1 MSLAKRSRRG
11 RRSESTPS
19 CASFVDARY
28 NAYMDYAATLKKYI
42 NVLVHEGGSDL
53 HFSVGVHP
61 TIRVSGSLAPMLK
74 EPLLSAEDTLGF
86 LKVLL
91 KPEQE
96 KLFLAEQEV
105 DFAFENDERVRFRG
119 NAFYQR
125 GSIAIAL
132 RLISRKIRS
141 VQELNLPDILTTF
154 ARKSQGFF
162 LVVGPVGQGKTTT
175 LAALIELINT
185 ERMEHIVTIEDPIEY
200 IFEAKQS
207 LIDQREV
214 RLDTKDFPTALQSAF
229 RQDIDVLLVGE
240 MRGPETMAAAVTAA
254 ETGHLVFSTLHTNN
268 AAQTI
273 DRIIDTFPASQQD
286 QIRLQLA
293 ASMAGIFSQRLVS
306 RISGGLIP
314 ACELLINNSAV
325 SNLIREKRTH
335 EIPTVIETGSTEGM
349 IDMNRSLAELVAR
362 GEITVETAYQSSL
375 NPNVLQK
382 LL

>member
-1 MSLAKRSRRG
+1 
-11 RRSESTPS
+11 
-19 CASFVDARY
+19 
-28 NAYMDYAATLKKYI
+28 MDYAATLKKYI
-42 NVLVHEGGSDL
+42 NVLQHEGGSDL
-53 HFSVGVHP
+53 HFSAGAHP
-61 TIRVSGSLAPMLK
+61 TIRAAGALSPMLK
-74 EPLLSAEDTLGF
+74 EPPLTPADTSGFIKALLT
-86 LKVLL
+86 
-91 KPEQE
+91 PEQE
-96 KLFLAEQEV
+96 KRFLANQEI
-105 DFAFENDERVRFRG
+105 DFAFESEDRTRFRG

-125 GSIAIAL
+125 GSISIAL
-132 RLISRKIRS
+132 RLISRNIRAI
-141 VQELNLPDILTTF
+141 QELNLPDVLTSF
-154 ARKSQGFF
+154 ARKTQGFF

-200 IFEAKQS
+200 IFEPKQS

-214 RLDTKDFPTALQSAF
+214 HIDTKDFPSALQSAF

-254 ETGHLVFSTLHTNN
+254 ETGHLVFSTMHTND
-268 AAQTI
+268 AAQTV

-293 ASMAGIFSQRLVS
+293 ASLAGIFSQRLVP

-314 ACELLINNSAV
+314 ACELLINNKAV
-325 SNLIREKRTH
+325 ANLVREKRTH

-362 GEITVETAYQSSL
+362 GEITVESAYQYSL